1 MGIRPG
7 VALTVSLLL
16 QASWT
21 WGPEGQGAILLVNCD
36 RDTPWLPKEDCSDE
50 KVYSKQ
56 GDSGATLG
64 EPWGRGVLS
73 WAGQRVRQEYTL
85 ASRG

>member
-1 MGIRPG
+1 MTEPG
-7 VALTVSLLL
+7 VALTMSLLL

-56 GDSGATLG
+56 GASGATLG
-64 EPWGRGVLS
+64 DRGSVLFCP
-73 WAGQRVRQEYTL
+73 GQD
-85 ASRG
+85 RG